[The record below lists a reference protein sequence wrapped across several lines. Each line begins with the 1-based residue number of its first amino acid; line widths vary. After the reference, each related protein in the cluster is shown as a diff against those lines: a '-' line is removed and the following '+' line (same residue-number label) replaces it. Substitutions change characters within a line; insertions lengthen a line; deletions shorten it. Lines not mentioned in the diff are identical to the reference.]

1 MKKTKTI
8 IAFAFVMCSLVS
20 CSSSDEIE
28 ETTNN
33 SSAQNAIKVAYLD
46 VNGGITNSGD
56 VQNQVLCFDSET
68 QYNEFVQKVEE
79 LSKED
84 KAKIFSDLGFTNLVK
99 IANIA
104 DVELDSLSDNSQ
116 NEADFR
122 NQYKKYV
129 NKYSEALITN
139 KYDSL
144 DLTLYVPASNNE
156 NVDPYIV
163 GAKKAVII
171 NGVTRKIDFTDDMN
185 SSDKLLFGNKTG
197 VREVP
202 ITRGY
207 EPSELANYPLHK
219 GVNSVNNW
227 MEYSTKLVVQTEIK
241 KDGIFQVHIGVQ
253 KATWYGSKRAS
264 RPIFFAWEH
273 IEGFNVNPGI
283 SSNNGY
289 LVSTCRM
296 VDGYVSPYYGVTND
310 KYSKKNIY
318 CAVGNEEFPF
328 GKIQNMNNYYISG
341 ILYVWVMDRGE
352 SYDMSDYWSFNFKD
366 YPCAK
371 VFLDYCRR

>member
-68 QYNEFVQKVEE
+68 QYNEFVQKVED

-129 NKYSEALITN
+129 NKYINKFLQYENLSVLSVRYMKDIETN
-139 KYDSL
+139 KNVIYILL
-144 DLTLYVPASNNE
+144 DLRYQK
-156 NVDPYIV
+156 DDDIV
-163 GAKKAVII
+163 
-171 NGVTRKIDFTDDMN
+171 
-185 SSDKLLFGNKTG
+185 
-197 VREVP
+197 
-202 ITRGY
+202 
-207 EPSELANYPLHK
+207 H
-219 GVNSVNNW
+219 
-227 MEYSTKLVVQTEIK
+227 
-241 KDGIFQVHIGVQ
+241 Q
-253 KATWYGSKRAS
+253 K
-264 RPIFFAWEH
+264 
-273 IEGFNVNPGI
+273 N
-283 SSNNGY
+283 
-289 LVSTCRM
+289 
-296 VDGYVSPYYGVTND
+296 
-310 KYSKKNIY
+310 
-318 CAVGNEEFPF
+318 
-328 GKIQNMNNYYISG
+328 
-341 ILYVWVMDRGE
+341 
-352 SYDMSDYWSFNFKD
+352 
-366 YPCAK
+366 
-371 VFLDYCRR
+371 